1 MSSHEDLDEQW
12 IEKANVRP
20 IRVRTPADDVWDTL
34 TAHFGNPRMETERRM
49 FGKVVA
55 ELLRGGATA
64 EETRKA
70 CQYVQATFDS
80 PSVNAVPKW
89 FSVAQNGTTTRK
101 TEQQLALERLR
112 SRHEL

>member
-1 MSSHEDLDEQW
+1 MSVHPIGRARSPKDE
-12 IEKANVRP
+12 
-20 IRVRTPADDVWDTL
+20 VWDSL
-34 TAHFGNPRMETERRM
+34 TAHFGEPRTKTERSM
-49 FGKVVA
+49 FGRVVA
-55 ELLRGGATA
+55 ELLEAGATS

-70 CQYVQATFDS
+70 CEYVQATFDS

-112 SRHEL
+112 SRHEV